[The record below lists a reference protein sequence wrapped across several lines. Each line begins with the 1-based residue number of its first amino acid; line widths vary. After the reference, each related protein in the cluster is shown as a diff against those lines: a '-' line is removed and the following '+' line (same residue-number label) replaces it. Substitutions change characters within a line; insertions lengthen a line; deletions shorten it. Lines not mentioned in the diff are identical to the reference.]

1 MGPGGHRL
9 RGARSRFCLP
19 NDPWLTWPTTRR
31 AAPGCLRSSVPSV
44 MSPWTA
50 SPPPRWARSSAA
62 CSPRATSS
70 RLPRSAHDG
79 RPGPGRG
86 PALLCGQGQFLDDLD
101 PLPGTLVATI
111 VRSPYPHV
119 RITGFDARAALASPG
134 VAAVIGPAQT
144 AELIDVDYE
153 ELPAVTGTQAALAT
167 GAPRLHPDAES
178 NVATDRTFSFGPVQA
193 AFAAAGHVVSGDYSF
208 PRYSSM
214 PMECYCVVANWAET
228 AEGPA
233 VEAWV
238 NFHGPFSMVP
248 VLAGALG
255 VPASRLRLHVPAD
268 IGGSFGIKAGIYP
281 YVALMALAS
290 KHAGRP
296 VRWTE
301 DRLEHLVGSSAGAD
315 RLMRFEAAVTAD
327 GTVTALRADLVDNVG
342 AYLRPPEPSTLYR
355 CFGNIAGAYRIPAVR
370 IRARAVVHQQ
380 DADRPEPGVRRAAA
394 VLRPGTADGQGRGH
408 DRPGPGRGAAAEL
421 HRRGGVPLPHAD
433 RRGVRLG
440 GLPAGVRPGAH
451 RG

>member
-119 RITGFDARAALASPG
+119 RITGFDARAALA
-134 VAAVIGPAQT
+134 
-144 AELIDVDYE
+144 
-153 ELPAVTGTQAALAT
+153 T

-255 VPASRLRLHVPAD
+255 VPAPAARARGHRRQLRHQ
-268 IGGSFGIKAGIYP
+268 GGHLPLRRTDGAGQQ
-281 YVALMALAS
+281 
-290 KHAGRP
+290 AGR
-296 VRWTE
+296 
-301 DRLEHLVGSSAGAD
+301 A
-315 RLMRFEAAVTAD
+315 
-327 GTVTALRADLVDNVG
+327 
-342 AYLRPPEPSTLYR
+342 
-355 CFGNIAGAYRIPAVR
+355 
-370 IRARAVVHQQ
+370 
-380 DADRPEPGVRRAAA
+380 
-394 VLRPGTADGQGRGH
+394 
-408 DRPGPGRGAAAEL
+408 
-421 HRRGGVPLPHAD
+421 
-433 RRGVRLG
+433 
-440 GLPAGVRPGAH
+440 PGAVD

>member
-1 MGPGGHRL
+1 MTGDL
-9 RGARSRFCLP
+9 ARVE
-19 NDPWLTWPTTRR
+19 D
-31 AAPGCLRSSVPSV
+31 
-44 MSPWTA
+44 
-50 SPPPRWARSSAA
+50 
-62 CSPRATSS
+62 
-70 RLPRSAHDG
+70 
-79 RPGPGRG
+79 

-111 VRSPYPHV
+111 VRSPYPHA

-255 VPASRLRLHVPAD
+255 VPAPAARARGHRRQLRHQGGHLPLRRTDGAGQQARRAPGAVDRGPAGAPGGILGGRGPAD
-268 IGGSFGIKAGIYP
+268 
-281 YVALMALAS
+281 
-290 KHAGRP
+290 
-296 VRWTE
+296 
-301 DRLEHLVGSSAGAD
+301 
-315 RLMRFEAAVTAD
+315 
-327 GTVTALRADLVDNVG
+327 
-342 AYLRPPEPSTLYR
+342 
-355 CFGNIAGAYRIPAVR
+355 AVR
-370 IRARAVVHQQ
+370 GRGDRGRDRHRAARRPGRQRGRLPAAARAVHAVPLLREH
-380 DADRPEPGVRRAAA
+380 RRRLPHPGGA
-394 VLRPGTADGQGRGH
+394 H
-408 DRPGPGRGAAAEL
+408 PGPCRSSPT
-421 HRRGGVPLPHAD
+421 RCR
-433 RRGVRLG
+433 
-440 GLPAGVRPGAH
+440 PA
-451 RG
+451 